1 MTDTNFLT
9 HKDRLL
15 KFIKDHDEFSSEDSL
30 HEYYLSLDDDEN
42 DRLIAF
48 WSDILPAYQ
57 Q

>member
-1 MTDTNFLT
+1 MTETNFLT
-9 HKDRLL
+9 HKDRLS
-15 KFIKDHDEFSSEDSL
+15 KFINDHDEFSTEDSL

-48 WSDILPAYQ
+48 WSDILPVYQ

>member
-1 MTDTNFLT
+1 MTATNFLT